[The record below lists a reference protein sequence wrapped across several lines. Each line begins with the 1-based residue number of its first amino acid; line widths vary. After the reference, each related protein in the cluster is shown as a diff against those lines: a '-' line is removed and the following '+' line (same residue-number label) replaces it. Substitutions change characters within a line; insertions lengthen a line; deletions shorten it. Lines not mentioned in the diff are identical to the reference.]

1 MSKLDTLWYTR
12 CPVPTPLGIAA
23 QQGLIEEEFRADG
36 IQVRTLQDVTDP
48 TLRDSHYD
56 HTLANSFRQG
66 GNIPAIWARASGRAT
81 KVIGLTWTDEAQVIL
96 TLPKNNIRSIGD
108 LRGKKLG
115 VLVNPQI
122 KIDFWRATT
131 LRAYVAALKLERLA
145 HTDVKLV
152 DLVRTDAHLGGTSR
166 GWARQDPKSSPE
178 VAALLSGEVDAI
190 FHKGSR
196 GLEIAD
202 AIGAEVVFDLGKHP
216 DPSVRVNN
224 GSPRTLTIDEGLLSG
239 RPDIAARIVK
249 RVIQAGRWA
258 ETHPREAVAYV
269 AAETGSTEQAVERA
283 YGKDVG
289 SHLRT
294 DLEESSIAALQ
305 DFTDFLH
312 EWRFLPDNFDVRSW
326 IDAGPLTQAKRELDQ
341 QKKSEVA
348 SSTSAAL

>member
-36 IQVRTLQDVTDP
+36 IQVRTLQDETDP
-48 TLRDSHYD
+48 VKRDSHYD
-56 HTLANSFRQG
+56 HTLENSFRQG

-108 LRGKKLG
+108 LQGKKLG
-115 VLVNPQI
+115 VLVNPTI

-131 LRAYVAALKLERLA
+131 LRAYVAALKLEGLK
-145 HTDVKLV
+145 HTDVDLV
-152 DLVRTDAHLGGTSR
+152 DLVRNDPHLGGTTR
-166 GWARQDPKSSPE
+166 GWARQDLKSSPE

-196 GLEIAD
+196 GLEIAE
-202 AIGAEVVFDLGKHP
+202 AIGADVVFDLGKHP
-216 DPSVRVNN
+216 DPNVRVNN
-224 GSPRTLTIDEGLLSG
+224 GSPRTLTIDEGLLSS

-249 RVIQAGRWA
+249 RVLQAGRWA

-294 DLEESSIAALQ
+294 DLEESSIAALK

-312 EWRFLPDNFDVRSW
+312 EWRFLPENFDVRSW
-326 IDAGPLTQAKRELDQ
+326 IDAGPLTQARRELDQ
-341 QKKSEVA
+341 QKKSDIA
-348 SSTSAAL
+348 SSSAAAL